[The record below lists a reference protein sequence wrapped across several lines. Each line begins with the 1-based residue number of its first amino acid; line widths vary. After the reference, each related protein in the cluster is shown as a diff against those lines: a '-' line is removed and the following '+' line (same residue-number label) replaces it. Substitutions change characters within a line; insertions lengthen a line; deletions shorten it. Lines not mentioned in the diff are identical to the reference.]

1 MLSCESSL
9 LLLSADCISIV
20 RTLFSPQE
28 YPLVISF
35 TSMGT
40 AHTKAPPVCV
50 AESFLLSSRHFH
62 WNIPRISKMDLII
75 FSSKS
80 APTPRDTTAPLR
92 ITLASSGCNVDLH
105 TSLLCLN
112 SSLAAHCSHVKT
124 HGCRQPF
131 AVWPS
136 PPPKLRPTPH
146 SRSVCDRVV
155 RSDTR
160 LRYRHDATANHS
172 VHRGPGVLQT
182 LYQSLLPSVS
192 YVTDTPALWGRH
204 SECPYFWKRTL
215 RLGGEIIYPGLQL
228 LRAAVRTPS
237 AKRDATWLLT
247 HLAQAVPLPGI
258 SSSHLRSDWMA
269 TVYSSDV
276 TSVKKPGTC
285 SLWSHGFPCSQER

>member
-1 MLSCESSL
+1 MDCILLKLFSL
-9 LLLSADCISIV
+9 NRWDAVLWVFPSTSQCWLHKHRADPLLSTGVSLGHFIYFHGYS
-20 RTLFSPQE
+20 SYEGP
-28 YPLVISF
+28 
-35 TSMGT
+35 
-40 AHTKAPPVCV
+40 PPVCV

-92 ITLASSGCNVDLH
+92 ITLASSGYNVDLH

-136 PPPKLRPTPH
+136 PPPKLGPTPH

-160 LRYRHDATANHS
+160 LRYRHDATANRS

-192 YVTDTPALWGRH
+192 YVTDTPALWGTRSVPIFGRGH
-204 SECPYFWKRTL
+204 W
-215 RLGGEIIYPGLQL
+215 GLE
-228 LRAAVRTPS
+228 
-237 AKRDATWLLT
+237 
-247 HLAQAVPLPGI
+247 
-258 SSSHLRSDWMA
+258 
-269 TVYSSDV
+269 
-276 TSVKKPGTC
+276 VK
-285 SLWSHGFPCSQER
+285 